1 MPDILG
7 TRVVFQ
13 GSLLISQGPTRPSP
27 SHPASYRKYGLPRP
41 PRTRLGHFRRS
52 LRGTRELRPSWKYP
66 SVRITRPSGTCC
78 QAPQALGLR
87 GRGREGHLLPHPRS
101 GLLAWDALGSRGGGR
116 FCVWEE
122 ERIPLGSLPT
132 TLGTKPR
139 AGPLG
144 SWAPPP
150 NRGHPYLKAQVI
162 PAWQRPRGCLRGNI
176 PWTQEGNPRAL
187 PGCFGSALLS
197 SGPVLAAVHPGEL
210 LPSSRSSRGRGS
222 GRQGSEKVERLGD
235 ARWEWV
241 GVKGE
246 SGG

>member
-87 GRGREGHLLPHPRS
+87 GRGMEGHLLPISMFRS
-101 GLLAWDALGSRGGGR
+101 PCLGCSSKRGWEGVG
-116 FCVWEE
+116 VWEE
-122 ERIPLGSLPT
+122 EIIHPGCLQQLWGQTRDVDLWE
-132 TLGTKPR
+132 
-139 AGPLG
+139 AGP
-144 SWAPPP
+144 
-150 NRGHPYLKAQVI
+150 HIK
-162 PAWQRPRGCLRGNI
+162 
-176 PWTQEGNPRAL
+176 T
-187 PGCFGSALLS
+187 
-197 SGPVLAAVHPGEL
+197 
-210 LPSSRSSRGRGS
+210 
-222 GRQGSEKVERLGD
+222 GD
-235 ARWEWV
+235 TLI
-241 GVKGE
+241 
-246 SGG
+246 